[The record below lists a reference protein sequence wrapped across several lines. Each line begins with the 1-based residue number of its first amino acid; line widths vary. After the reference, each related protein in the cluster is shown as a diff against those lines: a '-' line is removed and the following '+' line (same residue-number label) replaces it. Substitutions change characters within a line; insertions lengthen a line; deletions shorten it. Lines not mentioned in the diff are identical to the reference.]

1 MTIETNIKTDDDLQQ
16 ALVLVGNVIR
26 DAVNLPNQLRLDLIG
41 AQSMISA
48 AKSRVISDI
57 QAERKQLKKD
67 STIHY
72 PKE

>member
-1 MTIETNIKTDDDLQQ
+1 MTIETNIKTHDDLEQ

-26 DAVNLPNQLRLDLIG
+26 DATDLPNQLRLDLIG